1 MHGGEEILRSK
12 PIYENGI
19 WTGEYSHN
27 SYNLPDISNS
37 LKWENKIIY
46 ADAYNAYKDLVH
58 ISTSQSAFHFS
69 SNAVSSANYKIKLQ
83 TAETIV
89 VEITT
94 PSDMKDSDD
103 WSKITVIYSS
113 GKGANTSY
121 TLSGNWN
128 VATVSGTANI
138 TKGSTVTG
146 EVTLGA
152 YSIAVL
158 YQE

>member
-1 MHGGEEILRSK
+1 
-12 PIYENGI
+12 
-19 WTGEYSHN
+19 
-27 SYNLPDISNS
+27 
-37 LKWENKIIY
+37 
-46 ADAYNAYKDLVH
+46 
-58 ISTSQSAFHFS
+58 
-69 SNAVSSANYKIKLQ
+69 
-83 TAETIV
+83 
-89 VEITT
+89 
-94 PSDMKDSDD
+94 MKDSDD

-138 TKGSTVTG
+138 TKGSIVTG